1 MTKELRNEGGGE
13 MEESKRIALL
23 EEEISNLK
31 KENELLFKIVAQ
43 MKESV
48 NLLVGRYI
56 VNGRNQE

>member
-1 MTKELRNEGGGE
+1 

-43 MKESV
+43 MKESI

-56 VNGRNQE
+56 VNGSHQK

>member
-1 MTKELRNEGGGE
+1 

-43 MKESV
+43 MKESI

-56 VNGRNQE
+56 VNGNHQN